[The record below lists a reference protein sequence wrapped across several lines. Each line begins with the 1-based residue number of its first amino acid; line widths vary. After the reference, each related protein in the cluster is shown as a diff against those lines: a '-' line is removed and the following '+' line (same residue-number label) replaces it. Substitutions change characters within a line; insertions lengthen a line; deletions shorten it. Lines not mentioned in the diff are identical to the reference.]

1 MQPPTVRESIENLL
15 LSSKAEDKK
24 LSEVCEE
31 FSQVLHQ
38 KKLFLEAGAVASCS
52 VQIRAWE
59 ILENATQRAKM
70 HRMAYGK

>member
-1 MQPPTVRESIENLL
+1 MQAPTVRESLENLL

-31 FSQVLHQ
+31 FSQILHQ

-59 ILENATQRAKM
+59 ILGDATENVKLQ
-70 HRMAYGK
+70 RMAYGK